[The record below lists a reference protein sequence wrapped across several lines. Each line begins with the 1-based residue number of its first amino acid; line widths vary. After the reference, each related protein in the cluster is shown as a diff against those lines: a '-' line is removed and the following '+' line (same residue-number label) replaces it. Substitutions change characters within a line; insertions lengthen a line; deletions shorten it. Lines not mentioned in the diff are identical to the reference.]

1 MCIGRKKLCLILS
14 DFRFKDVFSGLRQYL
29 TKESPFKKAFYFTLK
44 TLFILKMFKPFV
56 MSFRSCKKTARLE
69 RPMSKFMAS
78 QPGKQTT
85 AMHILPNILRS
96 KGNQIKKLGQLME
109 YSMRNIYLEKSY
121 TKYAGETIPEPF
133 SKISKV
139 GVSLHQ

>member
-1 MCIGRKKLCLILS
+1 
-14 DFRFKDVFSGLRQYL
+14 
-29 TKESPFKKAFYFTLK
+29 
-44 TLFILKMFKPFV
+44 
-56 MSFRSCKKTARLE
+56 
-69 RPMSKFMAS
+69 MAS

-109 YSMRNIYLEKSY
+109 YYMKNIYLEKSY
-121 TKYAGETIPEPF
+121 TKYAGDTIPEPL
-133 SKISKV
+133 SKNSKV